1 MEAIERRPQPLR
13 MDHEEEEDVDD
24 PQQDSGSIR
33 STESEGAIEQSS
45 GSPSSEVSAKLDDET
60 GEVFQDNSNTDDNTD
75 VDDERRHGPQS
86 EIRDGEFQ
94 FQVKSFHIVNARQ
107 GKKQFK
113 CDVCTG
119 TYQHAFSLKR
129 HFLRTHVNY
138 KYLSEADI
146 TNCNINLNLVRQL
159 REESDSSLPDASSG
173 EAKSLGLYRCH
184 LCSKLFDVRE
194 ELKIHVGNH
203 ADDNGQKN
211 FSCSQCEMTFS
222 HRQNLV
228 RHQSVHSGERQFVC
242 KHCDKSFPT
251 LANQR
256 RHEKIHESSD
266 LPFPCSFCAASF
278 AHGVRLQKHLRKHHP
293 EHYYPC
299 ELCPKFF
306 LEEEQLKK
314 HTATHKPTEGST
326 SKKCK
331 LPEARVVFKARKR
344 AKGFES
350 ENKYLCSICKR
361 RFATYITLCRHK
373 KAAHAAAQQ
382 EKRTRSLQPR
392 SEPVVVRSRS
402 SKPVVKEMPEEEFY
416 MTIAHRISENLL
428 YHLDGKSSQLKIKQD
443 QCAFPEEKNPK
454 VTMQYSLHNFPAAF
468 DITQM
473 MQIYS
478 NRTPSGNNTV
488 SNDGSDNSEETE
500 CIFLGGSRQDRSWSH
515 KANGVAGARP
525 HKPGENVIGRNVP
538 LTFIC
543 SVCAEKFSS
552 KKAIEEHKINN
563 HPNVVCTHIE
573 IEGEKEVPPE
583 LCWSLRSPV
592 GFLCSSPVAAP
603 VTAPVTGN
611 PGENL
616 ACTKCRSTF
625 LSRDDLHQHILD
637 CGANSGF
644 HKQLTRGHSVHSRL
658 GCSAR
663 QLSGPVREGPVK
675 AKKRPLV
682 NESPSAEARRA
693 KRGACSPRNEEKALD
708 LKVRPR
714 VSTPP
719 KFNPDP
725 VVLETDQSLEEQ
737 REVVQEAEAAPAEKT
752 ADDSVAASESGEGK
766 DKKMSH
772 EAVDRG
778 TAVVEDAKEVEDT
791 AALQPS
797 ESAQQSSPNKLVG
810 NEVDNRTGS
819 PPLVEKK
826 ASAESPSAAE
836 VSPKEETATSP
847 REQSCEEVKT
857 DADQCELAESEQAPS
872 PVLGEGR
879 RVLRSKTAAVSARGG
894 VSSSAVVN
902 PHMCSTCQR
911 SFTYAASL
919 KKHLRDI
926 CPNLKEGGEKVVKK
940 RKAGKMSKKEDP
952 ASEAQV
958 HAGSLPDDVEVKKE
972 RLDVASSPSLLNMAI
987 FPGEADTS
995 GLELLANASSME
1007 RPVPSAAGG
1016 LSWAA
1021 GNSSTTKQAASSELK
1036 KEGESSRVLAPGKLK
1051 GKEETVDP
1059 SSELG
1064 EVDIK
1069 PDLRPQNREHTC
1081 PYCLHSFAY
1090 LSNYRKHLRE
1100 VCLIKKKREKKNGD
1114 GSEPAPSARAPDDSH
1129 SLVDRADNS
1138 ATITMSFKGR
1148 IENSVINLLRNQSK
1162 QVELIGAQAAA
1173 VKDQPGG
1180 ANHSSPNFMTFSCPV
1195 CHKIFL
1201 SYVKMLQHRLSH
1213 KLQTDEPVVKQ
1224 EKTDVTDTA
1233 GSQDV
1238 GAPSVDESTRATV
1251 GRSEDAKPPV
1261 LSVPIKT
1268 EEDQRFDEV
1277 LTGKRASEA
1286 SDAENASVREELKR
1300 EEHNYAAVS
1309 LAELDSLPEDDAEA
1323 DDAAIEETAPTVK
1336 PKVEPPPEHSTE
1348 TKAKAALPAKK
1359 SSLGKKSSESATGN
1373 KLPLPKEKVRRGMRR
1388 LSVRTTKAASRDK
1401 Q

>member
-1 MEAIERRPQPLR
+1 MEALERHPQPPR
-13 MDHEEEEDVDD
+13 MDHEEEEDADD

-33 STESEGAIEQSS
+33 STESEVAIEQSS
-45 GSPSSEVSAKLDDET
+45 GSPSSEVSAKLGDEA
-60 GEVFQDNSNTDDNTD
+60 GEVFQDNSNTDDNAD
-75 VDDERRHGPQS
+75 ADDGRVRGPQR

-113 CDVCTG
+113 CDVCAG

-146 TNCNINLNLVRQL
+146 TNCNINLNLVRQC
-159 REESDSSLPDASSG
+159 RKESDSPPGAPPG

-184 LCSKLFDVRE
+184 LCVKFFDVRD
-194 ELKIHVGNH
+194 ELKVHVGSH
-203 ADDNGQKN
+203 ADDNSQTS
-211 FSCSQCEMTFS
+211 FSCDKCEMTFS

-228 RHQSVHSGERQFVC
+228 RHQSVHAEEKQFVC

-278 AHGVRLQKHLRKHHP
+278 AHAARLQKHLRKHHP

-306 LEEEQLKK
+306 LEKEQLKK
-314 HTATHKPTEGST
+314 HTATHKPTEGSS

-373 KAAHAAAQQ
+373 KAVHAAAQQ
-382 EKRTRSLQPR
+382 EKRTRTLQPR
-392 SEPVVVRSRS
+392 SEAVVVRSRS
-402 SKPVVKEMPEEEFY
+402 SKPIVKEMPEEEFY

-428 YHLDGKSSQLKIKQD
+428 YHLDGKSSQLKIKRD
-443 QCAFPEEKNPK
+443 QCAFPEETSPRGT
-454 VTMQYSLHNFPAAF
+454 VQYGIHNFPATF

-478 NRTPSGNNTV
+478 NRVPSANNTV

-515 KANGVAGARP
+515 KANGVASSRP
-525 HKPGENVIGRNVP
+525 HKPGENVIGYNVP

-592 GFLCSSPVAAP
+592 GFLQSSSVAAP
-603 VTAPVTGN
+603 VTGS
-611 PGENL
+611 PGESL
-616 ACTKCRSTF
+616 VCTKCRSTF
-625 LSRDDLHQHILD
+625 LSRGDLHQHILD
-637 CGANSGF
+637 CGANSDF
-644 HKQLTRGHSVHSRL
+644 HKQLTRGFSVHSRL

-663 QLSGPVREGPVK
+663 QLGAPARDGPAR
-675 AKKRPLV
+675 AKKRPHV
-682 NESPSAEARRA
+682 NESPSAEAKRA
-693 KRGACSPRNEEKALD
+693 KRGACSPQNEEKALD

-714 VSTPP
+714 VATPP
-719 KFNPDP
+719 KFIPDP
-725 VVLETDQSLEEQ
+725 VVLDTDQSLEKKRDVVE
-737 REVVQEAEAAPAEKT
+737 EVEIAPAEKT
-752 ADDSVAASESGEGK
+752 TDDSVVASESGEGVEK
-766 DKKMSH
+766 TTNHEVVDK
-772 EAVDRG
+772 G
-778 TAVVEDAKEVEDT
+778 TAAVEDAEEVEDA

-797 ESAQQSSPNKLVG
+797 ESAQQSSPDKSVE
-810 NEVDNRTGS
+810 NEIDNCTS
-819 PPLVEKK
+819 
-826 ASAESPSAAE
+826 SPSPSVENKVSAVSPSVAE
-836 VSPKEETATSP
+836 ASPKEEAATSP
-847 REQSCEEVKT
+847 REQSREEIKVE
-857 DADQCELAESEQAPS
+857 ADQFELVENEQAPS

-902 PHMCSTCQR
+902 PHTCSTCQR

-926 CPNLKEGGEKVVKK
+926 CPNLKVAGQKVVKK
-940 RKAGKMSKKEDP
+940 RKAGKMAKKEDP
-952 ASEAQV
+952 VSEAQV
-958 HAGSLPDDVEVKKE
+958 HAVSVPASVEVKKE
-972 RLDVASSPSLLNMAI
+972 HSEVASSPSLLNLAI
-987 FPGEADTS
+987 FPEEADTS

-1007 RPVPSAAGG
+1007 RPVSSAAGG
-1016 LSWAA
+1016 VSWAP
-1021 GNSSTTKQAASSELK
+1021 GNSSAPKQPASSESTK
-1036 KEGESSRVLAPGKLK
+1036 GGESKVLAASKVK
-1051 GKEETVDP
+1051 AKEEAMDAP
-1059 SSELG
+1059 SDLG

-1090 LSNYRKHLRE
+1090 LSNYRKHLKE
-1100 VCLIKKKREKKNGD
+1100 VCLIKKKKEKKTGD
-1114 GSEPAPSARAPDDSH
+1114 GNEPAPSAKAPDDTH
-1129 SLVDRADNS
+1129 NLVDRADNS
-1138 ATITMSFKGR
+1138 STITMSFKGR

-1213 KLQTDEPVVKQ
+1213 KLQTDEPVVKE
-1224 EKTDVTDTA
+1224 EKPDPSDAA
-1233 GSQDV
+1233 GSRDI
-1238 GAPSVDESTRATV
+1238 AASSVDESAPTADAA
-1251 GRSEDAKPPV
+1251 GIPEDAKLPV
-1261 LSVPIKT
+1261 LPVPIKT
-1268 EEDQRFDEV
+1268 EEDQRFDEM
-1277 LTGKRASEA
+1277 LMGKRASEA
-1286 SDAENASVREELKR
+1286 SDAENASLREELKR

-1309 LAELDSLPEDDAEA
+1309 LAELDSLPEEDDTEA
-1323 DDAAIEETAPTVK
+1323 DDAANEKTAPAVK
-1336 PKVEPPPEHSTE
+1336 PKDEPPLGHSME
-1348 TKAKAALPAKK
+1348 TKTKAALPVKK
-1359 SSLGKKSSESATGN
+1359 SSLGKRSSENEAGN

-1388 LSVRTTKAASRDK
+1388 LSGRTTKAASRDK